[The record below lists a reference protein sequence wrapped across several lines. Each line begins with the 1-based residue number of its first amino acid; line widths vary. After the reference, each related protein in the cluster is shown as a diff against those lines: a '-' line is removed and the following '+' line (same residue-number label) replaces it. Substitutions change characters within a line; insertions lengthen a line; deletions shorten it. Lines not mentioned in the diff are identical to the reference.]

1 MPGDALIIT
10 VSFSSVFPKIL
21 VSLIFY
27 IILWLI
33 CFHGVISGIL
43 DSSDDIPSK

>member
-21 VSLIFY
+21 VSLVLHNFMIDLFSRGY
-27 IILWLI
+27 
-33 CFHGVISGIL
+33 FRYS
-43 DSSDDIPSK
+43 